1 MGNAGFKSAVSACLE
16 AAISSVTG
24 SRTASKSNQCVQVLK
39 YLAELYST
47 LQAPGANCQ
56 QICEAAK
63 SNNATSMLIQHQ
75 NLLDTIQWWQ
85 IIGVSTLVVIILLII
100 VNLFVHC
107 SSVRNQRAAYPEE
120 TGEKREAFAAREGSQ
135 TSPRL

>member
-1 MGNAGFKSAVSACLE
+1 
-16 AAISSVTG
+16 
-24 SRTASKSNQCVQVLK
+24 
-39 YLAELYST
+39 
-47 LQAPGANCQ
+47 
-56 QICEAAK
+56 
-63 SNNATSMLIQHQ
+63 MLIQHQ

-107 SSVRNQRAAYPEE
+107 SSVRNQRAAYLRRQAR
-120 TGEKREAFAAREGSQ
+120 REAFAAREGTQ